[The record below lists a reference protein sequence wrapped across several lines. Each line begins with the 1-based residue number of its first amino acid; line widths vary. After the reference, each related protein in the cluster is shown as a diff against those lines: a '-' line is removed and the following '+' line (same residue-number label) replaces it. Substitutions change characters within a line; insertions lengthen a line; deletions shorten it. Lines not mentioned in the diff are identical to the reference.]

1 MHEQGACTESTLSR
15 MGAGRVLLSKVLQPP
30 APSHPSASPRV
41 GMESTP
47 AASPWGITFS
57 FPSFFFCLFP
67 SVLLLPQSWTY
78 HQFFLRP
85 IKSDFCILADR
96 PNTECTPFL
105 SHEGFFWP
113 SPGLTQRITLFAAL
127 HFNLP
132 LLPSCRDIVQQLY
145 FLLIIIFG
153 SLKHAFATKTGHS
166 VC

>member
-15 MGAGRVLLSKVLQPP
+15 MDAGRVLLSKVLQPP
-30 APSHPSASPRV
+30 APCHPSASPRV

-47 AASPWGITFS
+47 AASPWGLTFS

-105 SHEGFFWP
+105 SHEGFIL
-113 SPGLTQRITLFAAL
+113 SSTGDLLLLAL
-127 HFNLP
+127 HKG
-132 LLPSCRDIVQQLY
+132 LLCLQSCILTCPFSLHAAILCSSSIFCLLL
-145 FLLIIIFG
+145 FLDL
-153 SLKHAFATKTGHS
+153 
-166 VC
+166 